1 MEKLPLANRDSIKK
15 WIKLLKKSALG
26 TATGMSSDYVFDFS
40 EFRGILKK
48 LRNVPERKANP
59 ICRRLSLQK

>member
-15 WIKLLKKSALG
+15 WIKLLKKSAIG

-48 LRNVPERKANP
+48 LKNVP
-59 ICRRLSLQK
+59 